1 MKLRHAISII
11 TPMGEQI
18 IPQTVANEDLDSFI
32 ESLTAQGVDPRNI
45 RIRTDIELEESE
57 YEVTD
62 L

>member
-1 MKLRHAISII
+1 MILRHAISIL

-18 IPQTVANEDLDSFI
+18 IPQTVANEDLNSFI
-32 ESLTAQGVDPRNI
+32 ESLKTQGVDPRNI

-62 L
+62 I

>member
-1 MKLRHAISII
+1 MILRHAISII

-18 IPQTVANEDLDSFI
+18 MPQTVANEDLNSFI
-32 ESLTAQGVDPRNI
+32 ESLKAQGVDPRNI

-62 L
+62 I